1 MCILATPSKLQRAAM
16 TLPENSG
23 AWSDISL
30 WGKPKTE
37 KYSYNLYNNLY
48 SYYLYNTRAVVLAV

>member
-1 MCILATPSKLQRAAM
+1 M

-30 WGKPKTE
+30 QGKPKTE
-37 KYSYNLYNNLY
+37 KYS
-48 SYYLYNTRAVVLAV
+48 LYNTRAVVLAV